1 MKRKFPPGSEWLYL
15 KIYTGIKTADLVLE
29 DIIQPFVDYFQQKEY
44 ISKWFFIRY
53 NDPKPHLRIRLLL
66 NSFTF
71 YNEILE
77 KINQSFEQFVNSGEI
92 ETIQIDTYNREIE
105 RYGNTV
111 MEEAESLFH
120 KNSEFT
126 LQCLHF
132 EDEEK
137 IMVSLFYI
145 DKILNKL
152 GLSILEKH
160 LWIKRFNDAFKT
172 EFNADKKLNSGL
184 DKKYRAFKPKY
195 TAFLQSDEFSETRDF
210 IFSHIEEKDPVLKEI
225 ILRSNNLSSAIPLHE
240 FFQSIFHMN
249 INRLFVSQQRVFEMV
264 IYDYLMRYY
273 KSVSNNQGIV
283 IMKT

>member
-53 NDPKPHLRIRLLL
+53 SDPKPHLRVRLLL
-66 NSFTF
+66 NNAVF

-77 KINQSFEQFVNSGEI
+77 KVYQAFEQFVNSGEI

-105 RYGNTV
+105 RYGNTA

-160 LWIKRFNDAFKT
+160 LWIKRFNDAFKA

-195 TAFLQSDEFSETRDF
+195 TEFLQSDEFSETRDF
-210 IFSHIEEKDPVLKEI
+210 IFYHIEEKDPVLKEI